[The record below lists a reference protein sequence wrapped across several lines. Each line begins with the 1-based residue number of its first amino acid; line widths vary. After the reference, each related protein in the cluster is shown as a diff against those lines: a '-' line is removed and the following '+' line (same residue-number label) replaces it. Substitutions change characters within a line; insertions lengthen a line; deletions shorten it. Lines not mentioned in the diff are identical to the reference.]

1 MIRPRRFGWW
11 EPLWTTR
18 PRPARRPRLGL
29 EELDARR
36 LPSAADPFH
45 TALPLVLNAGPRA
58 GVITPAPTTYEF
70 TVTEPGRLVA
80 EVAPT
85 GGPTRLTLRAA
96 DGTVLMQSDGRS
108 PIDPTDHIDLHLAAA
123 TVGTTYY
130 LDVQGLGGAGGTY
143 AIRADFARATP
154 PFQPLQASGLIWGH
168 AADLNRDGVADLAVS
183 DFDGREV
190 SVFLGLGDGT
200 FAPAVRYAVGAAAN
214 DVVAADVTGDGAPDL
229 VSANFDGSLSVLA
242 GRGDGTFL
250 PRMVVP
256 LGVNPSAIAPGD
268 FDGDGR
274 TDLAVAD
281 YGSDRVEVLFGTG
294 GGTFAAPVGY
304 AVGSGPYE
312 LIAGDFT
319 GDGRA
324 DLAVANYNDSTVS
337 LLVGN
342 PGGTFRPLAPV
353 PVGGE
358 PYGIAAGD
366 FDGNGQLDLA
376 TANYSTNDVTVL
388 LGTGGGAFRPAVSLA
403 AGAGAYG
410 VAVGDFDGD
419 GRPDL
424 AASNFSDGTVS
435 VFAGRGDGTF
445 AAQAVF
451 PVGPSPAMLVAA
463 DFNRDGRTDLA
474 HGDYAGHVG
483 VNLGR
488 GDGTFRVAQ
497 TTGAGGG
504 SYTAAAADF
513 DRDGRPDLAVLN
525 YNTSDVQLFFGRGDG
540 TFRTGGRFTNGSD
553 GIAVAAGDLNRDGAP
568 DLVVSNFSTAN
579 VSVLLGRGDGTFAAP
594 VLYAT
599 GLIPYQA
606 VIGDYN
612 GDGTPDI
619 AVPTAGSNAVS
630 ILLGRGNGT
639 FAAALDV
646 SVGDGPAALAA
657 GDFNGDG
664 RLDLVTANID
674 SNDLSV
680 LFGAGDGT
688 FGAGARLPAGSRPA
702 WVAVG
707 DFDGDGRPDVA
718 AANSTSSSVSVFLA
732 GPGGSFRPRAD
743 VATPFNPFRVRAAD
757 FDGDGALDLVAV
769 SQPENR
775 LAVLFGRRDG
785 TFRVGP
791 VVATGDTPWGV
802 ADADVNGDGAPD
814 VVTVNVAAGDFTT
827 LLNAGDGTF
836 PRQLRTPILSGPVA
850 SAQGDVNND
859 GFADLVTADNAAG
872 TVAVRLG
879 QGDGT
884 FRVAVT
890 YPVGTA
896 PTAVALTDGNRD
908 GRLDIVVANSLD
920 NTVTVLLG
928 IGDGTFRRAATLPVG
943 TTPTGVVGGDL
954 NNDGFADVVVANAG
968 SGDVTVLLGQRHAT
982 PVPATYP
989 VAGGVSAVAVA
1000 DVNGDGIPDVVVA
1013 GNESRGVTVL
1023 LGTGDGT
1030 LRATP
1035 GVFLGVVPAALTV
1048 ADVTGDGRPD
1058 VVTADP
1064 GDGSVTV
1071 LPGRGDGTFG
1081 APLRVAVGGAPTSVA
1096 AGDYDGDGRVDL
1108 VVADGNEN
1116 VVRVLLGRGGGAFAA
1131 APPVAVGNSPT
1142 TIVAAD
1148 FNNDGRLDLGTTN
1161 ALGAPL
1167 SVVLGLGTGAFTAPG
1182 AALPPVAAAP
1192 VVADLNRDG
1201 VPDVVSLRSDGA
1213 ILFRAGRAGQAGFA
1227 APVVVNPDPAWAA
1240 RNITAGAI
1248 QGAALVYA
1256 VNARSNDSAIY
1267 AHLGGGFVR
1276 VFSNDLGAFVPSVV
1290 LAADVNGDG
1299 RDDLVIGSAAT
1310 GKVFIGLQRPA
1321 EDFSDRGWDYELDL
1335 GAGFSGLAVADVTG
1349 DGRADLV
1356 FAEPLSGTVGVR
1368 PNDPAAPFATQLRFR
1383 AGEGLVAVTAAG
1395 ASSLDTPV
1403 ALAVGHFDA
1412 DAAPDVAVLNRG
1424 SREVTVLRGTGSGG
1438 LFNPVPLASL
1448 RTGLDPVGIL
1458 AVDFNRDGHTDL
1470 AVLNRGDADVSI
1482 FLSDGRSGFVE
1493 KLGRGPDGRPA
1504 RAAAGGDPT
1513 GMAAVDLNGDGFPG
1527 LRVSS
1532 PAGDVLALIGNG
1544 DGTLRPYER
1553 LDSRVALAVINHD
1566 GHGHDEFALASRAT
1580 DRIEFQT
1587 ADNVPTFQQ
1596 GRTDGVRDPN
1606 AVRFADL
1613 NRDGLADLVVTNGGG
1628 NAVVVYLGLGDH
1640 RFGPANRFFVGTDP
1654 GSITVADV
1662 NGDDTPDLVIANAGS
1677 QDVSVLLGRGRGG
1690 DWTMTAGPRLRAGAG
1705 PTAAVVQDVTGDGI
1719 ADILV
1724 ANGEA
1729 DTVYLLPGVGGGF
1742 FDDRRPVVFRTGSR
1756 PTDLFVGEFDGAA
1769 GLDLVTVNAGSNDL
1783 TVFSGFGAPR
1793 AVAAAGLDPVRA
1805 VAGDFTGDGTLDLLV
1820 ASADGRF
1827 SLMERGETGLRM
1839 AMAFA
1844 SGLTAVSDMGLGS
1857 APAGTVQVY
1866 VTLDGR
1872 DAAVPLTFVLSVPA
1886 PTPPEP
1892 APVPLV
1898 DGDLPFGGG
1907 AAGSFDDGTVFVS
1920 VTTGGGTV
1928 APTPG
1933 GAPDPGRF
1941 LVTEFSTPVGAPLE
1955 LLATLALGAAA
1966 EGADLAGAARTLEES
1981 ISSAGLVWCAAETG
1995 EWEDDSDEGDAAAV
2009 GRNGLITGATE
2020 APLREYLRREG
2031 EAEAPLDVTFPSPL
2045 DLFDGSGRPPAPD
2058 RVQAA
2063 DAPVPPDQLP
2073 AAEVGPAAGPAE
2085 PVAEPAAGWWNLFS
2099 LRAAAVYALA
2109 ALAVLGWPV
2118 APPQPGLTR
2127 RAVRTP
2133 EGGSD
2138 RGRS

>member
-1 MIRPRRFGWW
+1 MIRPRRPGWW
-11 EPLWTTR
+11 KPLWTS
-18 PRPARRPRLGL
+18 RPARRPRLGV
-29 EELDARR
+29 EELDARQ
-36 LPSAADPFH
+36 LPSVADPFG
-45 TALPLVLNAGPRA
+45 TALPLVLNAGPRVGA
-58 GVITPAPTTYEF
+58 ISPAPTTYEF

-85 GGPTRLTLRAA
+85 GGPTRLTLRAT

-108 PIDPTDHIDLHLAAA
+108 PIDPTDHIDLHLVAAA
-123 TVGTTYY
+123 AGTTYY
-130 LDVQGLGGAGGTY
+130 LDVQGLGGAAGTY

-154 PFQPLQASGLIWGH
+154 PFQPLQASGLVWGH

-183 DFDGREV
+183 DFDGRAV

-200 FAPAVRYAVGAAAN
+200 FAPAARYTVGAAAN

-229 VSANFDGSLSVLA
+229 ISANFDGSLSVLV

-250 PRMVVP
+250 PQTVVP
-256 LGVNPSAIAPGD
+256 LGVNPSAIATGD

-281 YGSDRVEVLFGTG
+281 YGANRVEVLRGTG

-312 LIAGDFT
+312 LIAGDFS

-324 DLAVANYNDSTVS
+324 DLAVANYNDNTVS

-342 PGGTFRPLAPV
+342 PDGTFRPLAPV

-388 LGTGGGAFRPAVSLA
+388 LGAGGGAFRPAVALA

-451 PVGPSPAMLVAA
+451 PVGPSPALLVAA
-463 DFNRDGRTDLA
+463 DFNRDGRADLA

-488 GDGTFRVAQ
+488 GDGTFQIAQ

-504 SYTAAAADF
+504 SYAPAAADF
-513 DRDGRPDLAVLN
+513 DRDGRPDVAVLN
-525 YNTSDVQLFFGRGDG
+525 YNTSDVQLFLGRGDG
-540 TFRTGGRFTNGSD
+540 TFRPGGRFTNGSD
-553 GIAVAAGDLNRDGAP
+553 GIALAAGDLNRDGAP
-568 DLVVSNFSTAN
+568 DLIVSNYSTAS

-594 VLYAT
+594 AVYAT

-606 VIGDYN
+606 VVGDYN
-612 GDGTPDI
+612 GDGTPDL

-630 ILLGRGNGT
+630 ILLGRGDGA
-639 FAAALDV
+639 FAPALDV
-646 SVGDGPAALAA
+646 PVGDGPMALAA
-657 GDFNGDG
+657 GDFDGDG
-664 RLDLVTANID
+664 RPDLVTANAD

-688 FGAGARLPAGSRPA
+688 FGAGARLPAGSRPV

-707 DFDGDGRPDVA
+707 DFDGDGRPDLA
-718 AANSTSSSVSVFLA
+718 TANSASPFVSVFLA
-732 GPGGSFRPRAD
+732 GPGGSFRPRVD

-769 SQPENR
+769 GQSEDR

-791 VVATGDTPWGV
+791 AVVTGDTPWGV

-814 VVTVNVAAGDFTT
+814 VVAVNVAAGDFTT
-827 LLNAGDGTF
+827 FLNAGDGTF
-836 PRQLRTPILSGPVA
+836 PRQLRTPVLDGPVA

-859 GFADLVTADNAAG
+859 GFTDLVTADNAAG
-872 TVAVRLG
+872 TVSVRLG

-884 FRVAVT
+884 FRAAVT
-890 YPVGTA
+890 YLVGTA
-896 PTAVALTDGNRD
+896 PTAVALADGNRD
-908 GRLDIVVANSLD
+908 GRLDVIVTNSLD
-920 NTVTVLLG
+920 NTATVLLG
-928 IGDGTFRRAATLPVG
+928 IGDGTFRWAATLPVG
-943 TTPTGVVGGDL
+943 TTPVGVVGGDL
-954 NNDGFADVVVANAG
+954 NTDGFADVVVASAG
-968 SGDVTVLLGQRHAT
+968 SGDITVLLGQRHA
-982 PVPATYP
+982 AP
-989 VAGGVSAVAVA
+989 VASTYLVVGGVSAVAVA

-1013 GNESRGVTVL
+1013 NDGARGVTVL
-1023 LGTGDGT
+1023 LGNGDGT

-1035 GVFLGVVPAALTV
+1035 GVFLGVVPVALTV

-1058 VVTADP
+1058 VVTANP
-1064 GDGSVTV
+1064 GDRSVTV
-1071 LPGRGDGTFG
+1071 LSGNGDGTFG
-1081 APLRVAVGGAPTSVA
+1081 AAVRVAVGGAPTSVA
-1096 AGDYDGDGRVDL
+1096 AGDYDGDGWVDL

-1116 VVRVLLGRGGGAFAA
+1116 VVHVLLGRGGGTFAA
-1131 APPVAVGNSPT
+1131 ASPVAVGNSPAT
-1142 TIVAAD
+1142 VVAAD

-1192 VVADLNRDG
+1192 VVADLNHDG

-1240 RNITAGAI
+1240 RTIAAGTV
-1248 QGAALVYA
+1248 QGVPLLYAA
-1256 VNARSNDSAIY
+1256 NARSNADAIY
-1267 AHLGGGFVR
+1267 AYLDGGFVR
-1276 VFSNDLGAFVPSVV
+1276 VYSSRLGSVVPSVALV
-1290 LAADVNGDG
+1290 ADVSGDG
-1299 RDDLVIGSAAT
+1299 RDDLVVGSAAA
-1310 GKVFIGLQRPA
+1310 GKVYVTLQRPG
-1321 EDFSDRGWDYELDL
+1321 DDLSDRPWDYELDV
-1335 GAGFSGLAVADVTG
+1335 GVGFSGLTVADVTG
-1349 DGRADLV
+1349 DGRADIV
-1356 FAEPLSGTVGVR
+1356 FTEPLSGTVGVR
-1368 PNDPAAPFATQLRFR
+1368 ANDPAAPFARQLRFR
-1383 AGEGLVAVTAAG
+1383 AGEGLVAVTVTG
-1395 ASSLDTPV
+1395 MTSLDTPV

-1412 DAAPDVAVLNRG
+1412 DAIPDVAVLNRG
-1424 SREVTVLRGTGSGG
+1424 SREVTVLRGAGSGG

-1448 RTGLDPVGIL
+1448 RTGLDPVSIL
-1458 AVDFNRDGHTDL
+1458 AVDFNRDGYTDL

-1482 FLSDGRSGFVE
+1482 FLSDGRGGFVE
-1493 KLGRGPDGRPA
+1493 KLGLGSDGRPA

-1513 GMAAVDLNGDGFPG
+1513 GMTAIDLNGDGFPG
-1527 LRVSS
+1527 LRISS
-1532 PAGDVLALIGNG
+1532 PTGDVLALLGNG
-1544 DGTLRPYER
+1544 DGTFRPYER
-1553 LDSRVALAVINHD
+1553 LDPRVALAVSDQD
-1566 GHGHDEFALASRAT
+1566 GQAEFALASRTT
-1580 DRIEFQT
+1580 DRVEIQT
-1587 ADNVPTFQQ
+1587 ADSAPTFRQ

-1613 NRDGLADLVVTNGGG
+1613 NRDGLADLVVSNGGG

-1640 RFGPANRFFVGTDP
+1640 RFGPANRFFVGTNP
-1654 GSITVADV
+1654 GGITVADV
-1662 NGDDTPDLVIANAGS
+1662 NADGAPDLVIANAGS
-1677 QDVSVLLGRGRGG
+1677 QDVSVLLGGGRGG

-1705 PTAAVVQDVTGDGI
+1705 PTATVVLDVTGDGI

-1729 DTVYLLPGVGGGF
+1729 DTVSLLPGVGGGF
-1742 FDDRRPVVFRTGSR
+1742 FDDRRPVVFHTGSR
-1756 PTDLFVGEFDGAA
+1756 PTDLFVGEFDGTA
-1769 GLDLVTVNAGSNDL
+1769 GLDLVTVNAGAGDL

-1793 AVAAAGLDPVRA
+1793 AVAAAGLTSVRA

-1827 SLMERGETGLRM
+1827 SLIARDGTGLRM
-1839 AMAFA
+1839 AMAFT

-1872 DAAVPLTFVLSVPA
+1872 DAAVLLTFVLSVAA

-1892 APVPLV
+1892 VPVPFV
-1898 DGDLPFGGG
+1898 DSGG
-1907 AAGSFDDGTVFVS
+1907 SSDDGTVFVS
-1920 VTTGGGTV
+1920 VTTGGGAV
-1928 APTPG
+1928 DPAPG
-1933 GAPDPGRF
+1933 GASAPDRF

-1955 LLATLALGAAA
+1955 LLATLVLGA
-1966 EGADLAGAARTLEES
+1966 GADLAGVARTLEEGVAT
-1981 ISSAGLVWCAAETG
+1981 AGLVWCTAETG
-1995 EWEDDSDEGDAAAV
+1995 EWEDGGDETDEGDAAAV

-2031 EAEAPLDVTFPSPL
+2031 ETEAAPLDVTFPSPF

-2058 RVQAA
+2058 HMQAA
-2063 DAPVPPDQLP
+2063 DAPVPPDQLS
-2073 AAEVGPAAGPAE
+2073 ATEVGPATGPAE
-2085 PVAEPAAGWWNLFS
+2085 PVAEPADGWWNRFS

-2109 ALAVLGWPV
+2109 VLAVLGWPV
-2118 APPQPGLTR
+2118 APTQPGLTR
-2127 RAVRTP
+2127 RAARTS